1 MVQTMMQEKPT
12 DPRSDDGLETSVG
25 ELRTEVRVRFDEV
38 DKRFEAV
45 GNGFKEVRADIR
57 ELRGD
62 ANKLKY
68 VLLWMSIGIVGTM
81 ITVMAQLVTNQA

>member
-1 MVQTMMQEKPT
+1 METMTQEKPT
-12 DPRSDDGLETSVG
+12 SPRSDDGLETSVG
-25 ELRTEVRVRFDEV
+25 ELRTEVRVRFEGV
-38 DKRFEAV
+38 DKRFDGIDKRFE
-45 GNGFKEVRADIR
+45 EIRADIR

-81 ITVMAQLVTNQA
+81 ITVMAQLITDLA